1 MCFYIEATN
10 SFYKTSALSPAVE
23 LGAMWPPMG
32 IEAIDPFELPLINTV
47 YRVIILCA
55 DNVAVLVKTQLCELN
70 LTLNYNY
77 IDLPTSLSSPLLIT
91 GSSRVGL
98 SKSKRLKNL
107 VGKYSLNSA
116 CLDEFYRWFA
126 GFSDAE
132 GSFTISPILNRK
144 TNKIEVFSFKFTIGL
159 HKDDLGVL
167 NIIKS
172 KLRMGKIYSYTYKYI
187 FVVTKMED
195 IKNLISIFSKYKL
208 NTSKYLDFA
217 DFNLAFT
224 LYKKREKLTD
234 ALISKLLELKNN
246 MNTKRI
252 NFNMPENHV
261 LITKSWLV
269 GFIEGDGSFSI
280 ERATFKPVLSIRLSK
295 TQLPLLAP
303 ASSRHR
309 LEDWG
314 SEAVK
319 IKEFLENNLGFD
331 SYSMYKIKNTSILS
345 ITLEKVRDKG
355 KSIPLAALIIKNTHV
370 LNNYLI
376 PFLSEEKFMTKK
388 GEDFL
393 DFKVICKT
401 IYNGAHSIEGIAA
414 LVLKLSYTMNNYQL
428 STFQGTVNYLSKD
441 EMDRLMNAKPTI
453 EHLKDGR
460 QIDLITKKVVRSRSS
475 SCIYEIIKPSGEV
488 LLMPNLAES
497 ALMLDTSFKTLKRH
511 LDVLGNNS
519 DYSKIVFKGYTVR
532 RIPVFYPI
540 ASE

>member
-1 MCFYIEATN
+1 
-10 SFYKTSALSPAVE
+10 
-23 LGAMWPPMG
+23 MWPPMG

-107 VGKYSLNSA
+107 VGKYYLNSA

-167 NIIKS
+167 NIIQS
-172 KLRMGKIYSYTYKYI
+172 KLRVGKIYSYTDKYI

-331 SYSMYKIKNTSILS
+331 SYSMYKIQNTSILS

-355 KSIPLAALIIKNTHV
+355 KSIPLPALIIKNTHV

-401 IYNGAHSIEGIAA
+401 IYNGAHSRGNSRI
-414 LVLKLSYTMNNYQL
+414 
-428 STFQGTVNYLSKD
+428 GT
-441 EMDRLMNAKPTI
+441 
-453 EHLKDGR
+453 
-460 QIDLITKKVVRSRSS
+460 
-475 SCIYEIIKPSGEV
+475 
-488 LLMPNLAES
+488 
-497 ALMLDTSFKTLKRH
+497 
-511 LDVLGNNS
+511 
-519 DYSKIVFKGYTVR
+519 
-532 RIPVFYPI
+532 
-540 ASE
+540 

>member
-1 MCFYIEATN
+1 
-10 SFYKTSALSPAVE
+10 
-23 LGAMWPPMG
+23 MWPPLG

-47 YRVIILCA
+47 YRVIISYV
-55 DNVAVLVKTQLCELN
+55 DNVAVLVKIQLYELN
-70 LTLNYNY
+70 LTLNNNF
-77 IDLPTSLSSPLLIT
+77 IDLPTLLSLPLLIT
-91 GSSRVGL
+91 RSSRVGL
-98 SKSKRLKNL
+98 PNSKRFQKL
-107 VGKYSLNSA
+107 VAKYSLNSA
-116 CLDEFYRWFA
+116 CLDKFYRWFV

-132 GSFTISPILNRK
+132 GSFTISPILNKK
-144 TNKIEVFSFKFTIGL
+144 TNKMEVFSFKFTIGL

-167 NIIKS
+167 NIIQS
-172 KLRMGKIYSYTYKYI
+172 KLRMGKIYSYTDKYI

-195 IKNLISIFSKYKL
+195 IKNLISIFSKYNL
-208 NTSKYLDFA
+208 NTSKYLDFS

-224 LYKKREKLTD
+224 LYQKRAKLTD

-280 ERATFKPVLSIRLSK
+280 ERAALIPVFSIRLSK
-295 TQLPLLAP
+295 TQLPIL
-303 ASSRHR
+303 
-309 LEDWG
+309 
-314 SEAVK
+314 VK

-331 SYSMYKIKNTSILS
+331 SYSMHKIKNTPILS
-345 ITLEKVRDKG
+345 ITSEKVRDKG
-355 KSIPLAALIIKNTHV
+355 KSISLAALMVKNIHV

-388 GEDFL
+388 GADFL

-401 IYNGAHSIEGIAA
+401 IYNRAHSIEEIAA
-414 LVLKLSYTMNNYQL
+414 LVLKLSYTMNNYRL
-428 STFQGTVNYLSKD
+428 STFKGTVDYLSMD

-460 QIDLITKKVVRSRSS
+460 QIDLITKKVVRNRSS
-475 SCIYEIIKPSGEV
+475 SCIYEITKPSGEV

-497 ALMLDTSFKTLKRH
+497 ALIIDTSFKTLKRH
-511 LDVLGNNS
+511 LDVLAPPKGASSIQRLEDWGNFCSNFNEITKKITAGNNS
-519 DYSKIVFKGYTVR
+519 DGSKIVFKGYTVR
-532 RIPVFYPI
+532 RIPAFYPI

>member
-261 LITKSWLV
+261 LITKSWLR

-376 PFLSEEKFMTKK
+376 PFLSEEKLMTKK

-414 LVLKLSYTMNNYQL
+414 LVLKLSYTMNNYRL

>member
-1 MCFYIEATN
+1 
-10 SFYKTSALSPAVE
+10 
-23 LGAMWPPMG
+23 MG

-70 LTLNYNY
+70 LTLHYNY
-77 IDLPTSLSSPLLIT
+77 IDLPTLLSLPLLIT
-91 GSSRVGL
+91 GSSRVRL
-98 SKSKRLKNL
+98 SKSKRLKKW
-107 VGKYSLNSA
+107 VAKYSLNSV
-116 CLDEFYRWFA
+116 CLDKFYRWFA

-167 NIIKS
+167 NIIQS
-172 KLRMGKIYSYTYKYI
+172 NLRMGKIYSYTDKYI

-208 NTSKYLDFA
+208 NSSKYLDFS

-224 LYKKREKLTD
+224 LYQKREKLTD
-234 ALISKLLELKNN
+234 ELISKLLELKNN

-280 ERATFKPVLSIRLSK
+280 ERAAFKPVLSIKLSK
-295 TQLPLLAP
+295 TQLPLL
-303 ASSRHR
+303 
-309 LEDWG
+309 
-314 SEAVK
+314 VK

-345 ITLEKVRDKG
+345 IISEKARDKG
-355 KSIPLAALIIKNTHV
+355 KSIPLAALMIKNTHV

-393 DFKVICKT
+393 DFKIICKT
-401 IYNGAHSIEGIAA
+401 IYNGAHSIEEIAA
-414 LVLKLSYTMNNYQL
+414 LVLKLSYTMNNYRL

-511 LDVLGNNS
+511 LEVLDNNS
-519 DYSKIVFKGYTVR
+519 DGSKIVFKGYTVR